1 MGWAAKGGTLD
12 RTDASPP
19 FGKSFDLPIL
29 NNRKSHVPISRRL
42 FLNLRFLTICS
53 SQQANTMSERR
64 NSPRFQDAKLF
75 PLVEGMLELKEGTHW
90 PVTFENLSLEGA
102 LLIMPEWRALSL
114 AQGMEIHVKLMLKDK
129 IIWGRGT
136 IQHVQSG
143 LEDQSKTSKVGVLFE
158 EIKTKDGKN
167 SKHIL
172 GEMVRALD
180 RYQLRQRAA
189 LTSSE

>member
-1 MGWAAKGGTLD
+1 
-12 RTDASPP
+12 
-19 FGKSFDLPIL
+19 
-29 NNRKSHVPISRRL
+29 
-42 FLNLRFLTICS
+42 
-53 SQQANTMSERR
+53 MSERR
-64 NSPRFQDAKLF
+64 NSPRFQDAKIF

-90 PVTFENLSLEGA
+90 SVTFDNLSLEGA
-102 LLIMPEWRALSL
+102 LLVMPEWRALQL
-114 AQGMEIHVKLMLKDK
+114 AQGMEIHVKLTLEDQ

-143 LEDQSKTSKVGVLFE
+143 SMDNSKTSKVGILFE

-167 SKHIL
+167 SNHIL

-189 LTSSE
+189 VSISE